1 MVVGRQPRTRGPI
14 SDSDDRKCK
23 QRSTRLLAAFLD
35 DLPTTNELKAP
46 ENLAVATRPCRMLLN
61 LPFRRDPRPRGCR
74 SRNQKSY
81 LGGRPRCGV
90 QPVRV
95 ASSFD
100 PVAISNIDT
109 DDTRGRR
116 PADVEGAL
124 QSLGRAL
131 SPMISKPY
139 RSTEMEASS
148 SAYFDITLSQSGTLR
163 SSPSHT
169 WSLNKLR
176 EMSRHSDHAA
186 HGLCQWSELRWRS
199 ARSAPPSDNSR
210 RLRVSG
216 QGNKQELI
224 IILIFLMTARRCS
237 AFIFSAATAHNGAE
251 GTD

>member
-1 MVVGRQPRTRGPI
+1 MVLGRQPRTRGPI
-14 SDSDDRKCK
+14 SDSDNRKCK
-23 QRSTRLLAAFLD
+23 QRSTRLLATFLD

-74 SRNQKSY
+74 PRNQKSH

-109 DDTRGRR
+109 DDTRGKR

-124 QSLGRAL
+124 QSFGRAL
-131 SPMISKPY
+131 SPMSSKPY

-148 SAYFDITLSQSGTLR
+148 SAFFDITVSHSGTLR
-163 SSPSHT
+163 SFPKPYSVT
-169 WSLNKLR
+169 GIKLR

-186 HGLCQWSELRWRS
+186 HGLCQWSELQWRR
-199 ARSAPPSDNSR
+199 ARSALSGDNSH

-216 QGNKQELI
+216 
-224 IILIFLMTARRCS
+224 
-237 AFIFSAATAHNGAE
+237 
-251 GTD
+251 